1 MICMYNVYEKQDVF
15 VKKKKQVRDRLW
27 MINGEYCDQLR
38 IYDLKQLV
46 NSPPQEF
53 AGKKKSQKF
62 ST

>member
-1 MICMYNVYEKQDVF
+1 
-15 VKKKKQVRDRLW
+15 